1 MNTENNQNKALNKT
15 DVTSSVL
22 TLEHLSIA
30 ITNNILVQFF
40 DDEREIL
47 HNDCKIV
54 SLREEEMTIANGE
67 YEYEVSFD
75 EVNLIVRPISD
86 LRKDEYF
93 DWYMDFCESLGM
105 VNCYHLL
112 EALEKGKYYSMS
124 IEKYFLVEKFMNE
137 NHFDW
142 RFNLIQNGL
151 AVSKDDVA

>member
-1 MNTENNQNKALNKT
+1 MISDENQTPQLPQTA
-15 DVTSSVL
+15 VTSSVL

-30 ITNNILVQFF
+30 MINNIMLQYF
-40 DDEREIL
+40 DDERELL

-54 SLREEEMTIANGE
+54 ELREEEMTIANSE
-67 YEYEVSFD
+67 YQYDVKFD
-75 EVNLIVRPISD
+75 DVKLIIRPISD

-112 EALEKGKYYSMS
+112 EALEKGRYYSMS

-142 RFNLIQNGL
+142 RFNFLQNGL
-151 AVSKDDVA
+151 AVIKDDVV

>member
-1 MNTENNQNKALNKT
+1 MISENAQNQPLDKT
-15 DVTSSVL
+15 TVTSSVL
-22 TLEHLSIA
+22 TLEHLSMA
-30 ITNNILVQFF
+30 MTNNFLLQYF
-40 DDEREIL
+40 DDERELL

-54 SLREEEMTIANGE
+54 ELREEEMTIANGE
-67 YEYEVSFD
+67 YQYDVKFD
-75 EVNLIVRPISD
+75 DVKLIIRPIAD

-93 DWYMDFCESLGM
+93 DWYMDFCESLEM

-142 RFNLIQNGL
+142 RFNFLQNGL
-151 AVSKDDVA
+151 AVIKDDVV

>member
-1 MNTENNQNKALNKT
+1 MISENAQNQPLDKT
-15 DVTSSVL
+15 TVTSSVL
-22 TLEHLSIA
+22 TLEHLSMA
-30 ITNNILVQFF
+30 MNNYFLLQYF

-54 SLREEEMTIANGE
+54 ELREEEMTIANGE
-67 YEYEVSFD
+67 YQYDVKFD
-75 EVNLIVRPISD
+75 DVKLIIRPISD

-112 EALEKGKYYSMS
+112 EALEKDKYYSMD
-124 IEKYFLVEKFMNE
+124 IKKYFLVEEFMNK

-142 RFNLIQNGL
+142 RFNFLQNGL
-151 AVSKDDVA
+151 AVIKDDVV